1 MEQEIRSEFAKNIRS
16 CKTTNTRMKIS
27 AQAKRTVNYFFNQ
40 GTKTEVKEKQLE
52 VLIDQSNLGKQM
64 AVKVKMQK
72 WVLEIIRRRIMST
85 KA

>member
-1 MEQEIRSEFAKNIRS
+1 
-16 CKTTNTRMKIS
+16 MKIS
-27 AQAKRTVNYFFNQ
+27 AQAKRIVNQFFNQ